1 MPWNHFI
8 LLKIF
13 FVCVLLP
20 ATLYAQDAY
29 NDIIKKQIAEA
40 PNDSVRVAIM
50 LKNAWEMKYAEPR
63 QSIRYIDDALDLS
76 IKNNFDDQRARAY
89 YYKSIVY
96 YLISK
101 YDSSLMF
108 NQDALE
114 YYELTN
120 NQYGIASIYNTHGLI
135 SEKIGDYGQAIS
147 DYQQSLVFASKTDNL
162 HGQSNP
168 LHNIGLIYSK
178 TGDHHQALD
187 YYRKALAVREK
198 IGDSTLIG
206 QSFQSIGMAYTD
218 LGDTAKAIEFHEKA
232 LRIFE
237 TKEDLY
243 DLALVYSN
251 LGVLFLNLGKV
262 DQAETYLNFALK
274 LQKDF
279 ENSEGAAK
287 ALINLAGVYNY
298 KQSFNKAVEY
308 ASEAIELC
316 NAFDLK
322 PELKLAY
329 ETLIISYENLKRY
342 DDAYRTQKSLLAV
355 SDSLLN
361 EEKIKQITLLET
373 RYQVQQKEQTISL
386 QHIELRNTYLI
397 IGFLV
402 VVLLLI
408 TTIFTLARVHYKK
421 KQALVQKESEL
432 MVRDA
437 FVRASIQSQ
446 EQERKRFAQ
455 DIHDGMGQLISAL
468 KIMLKPISEKTSLE
482 ERVAIVE
489 RSENLLNDM
498 HHEIRRIAFN
508 LMPHTLVQNGLVAA
522 LMESVHRINSSG
534 NVLVR
539 VNSLDVPIRL
549 AEVQEISLYRIIQEW
564 INNVLKYAEAT
575 VIEVQLIGHEQELSI
590 TIEDN
595 GRGFDP
601 KALEESDGNGWK
613 NINSR
618 VNLIRGTLDID
629 AIAGRKGTT
638 LTIKVPLVKNNSSVE
653 PSALT
658 A

>member
-1 MPWNHFI
+1 VFWNHFT
-8 LLKIF
+8 LAKIF
-13 FVCVLLP
+13 CLCMLLP
-20 ATLYAQDAY
+20 TLLHAQDPH

-40 PNDSVRVAIM
+40 PNDSVRIAIM

-63 QSIRYIDDALDLS
+63 QSIRYIDDALALS
-76 IKNNFDDQRARAY
+76 IKNNFDDQQARAY

-114 YYELTN
+114 YYQRMN
-120 NQYGIASIYNTHGLI
+120 DHYGIASIYNTHGLI

-147 DYQQSLVFASKTDNL
+147 DYQQSLKHASKTDNL

-178 TGDHHQALD
+178 TRDHHQALD
-187 YYRKALAVREK
+187 YYQKALQVREK

-206 QSFQSIGMAYTD
+206 QSFLSIGMAYTD
-218 LGDTAKAIEFHEKA
+218 LGDTTKAIEYHEKA

-237 TKEDLY
+237 AKEDLY

-251 LGVLFLNLGKV
+251 LGVLFLDMNKV

-287 ALINLAGVYNY
+287 ALINLASLYNH
-298 KQSFNKAVEY
+298 KKAFDRAIEY
-308 ASEAIELC
+308 ASEAIDLC
-316 NAFDLK
+316 NSFDLK
-322 PELKLAY
+322 PELKIAY
-329 ETLIISYENLKRY
+329 ETLIVSYENLRRHE
-342 DDAYRTQKSLLAV
+342 DAYKTQKLLLAV

-361 EEKIKQITLLET
+361 EEKIKQITLMET

-386 QHIELRNTYLI
+386 QHIQLRNTYLI

-402 VVLLLI
+402 VVLILI
-408 TTIFTLARVHYKK
+408 SVVFTLVRGHLKK
-421 KQALVQKESEL
+421 KQALIQKESEL
-432 MVRDA
+432 MIKDA

-522 LMESVHRINSSG
+522 LMESVHRINGSTS
-534 NVLVR
+534 VVVR
-539 VNSLDVPIRL
+539 VSSLDVPTRL

-564 INNVLKYAEAT
+564 INNVLKYAQAS
-575 VIEVQLIGHEQELSI
+575 VIEVQLIGHEHELSI

-595 GRGFDP
+595 GKGFDP
-601 KALEESDGNGWK
+601 KVLEESEGNGWK
-613 NINSR
+613 NIKSR

-629 AIAGRKGTT
+629 AVPGRKGTT
-638 LTIKVPLVKNNSSVE
+638 LSIKVPLTKTTLPVE
-653 PSALT
+653 PSPLAI
-658 A
+658 